1 MDMMSVSDRFATPL
15 RVEKSYREGR
25 QPKILAGLH
34 VRPMPVEGISSPHQ
48 HPSAAT
54 CVFPKL
60 PNVKNTTVEPSA
72 LTFTPLGSTLIW
84 ADTTAAVAK
93 QSVIT
98 KKIFFTVLVPAFG
111 YPQIQF

>member
-1 MDMMSVSDRFATPL
+1 MSVRDRFATPL
-15 RVEKSYREGR
+15 RLDRSYREGR
-25 QPKILAGLH
+25 QPKIFAGLH
-34 VRPMPVEGISSPHQ
+34 VRPMPVDEVNSPHQ
-48 HPSAAT
+48 QPSAAT
-54 CVFPKL
+54 WVFRKL

-84 ADTTAAVAK
+84 AGTTAAVAR
-93 QSVIT
+93 QSVI